1 MSRITSIFT
10 ATLLFCS
17 FLIGVA
23 YSKEGELAAVR
34 SEGASAKRN
43 RETAREDAI
52 KVALRKAIGGKI
64 GEIARL
70 SLGEKI
76 KIERVLKDDPENYVA
91 KYDIIQET
99 PRGKW
104 TRVVL
109 DVYVMADRLVDKL
122 IELGFTANL
131 IYKPRILVIINE
143 NVEGKR
149 VSRSILTTL
158 IAKKLVDNGFKT
170 VTPKSSMEARRI
182 LRKLEESEDALAELR
197 KKYNCDVIITGE
209 SDVEVMQINR
219 GPYKKSWGRDG
230 IYRSDTLR

>member
-64 GEIARL
+64 GEIAQL

-91 KYDIIQET
+91 EMT
-99 PRGKW
+99 
-104 TRVVL
+104 TR
-109 DVYVMADRLVDKL
+109 
-122 IELGFTANL
+122 
-131 IYKPRILVIINE
+131 P
-143 NVEGKR
+143 
-149 VSRSILTTL
+149 
-158 IAKKLVDNGFKT
+158 
-170 VTPKSSMEARRI
+170 
-182 LRKLEESEDALAELR
+182 
-197 KKYNCDVIITGE
+197 
-209 SDVEVMQINR
+209 
-219 GPYKKSWGRDG
+219 
-230 IYRSDTLR
+230 